1 MTRREPRGM
10 AIAILALGALITSCT
25 NGEEPL
31 AEVQSTITLPPNFR
45 DQVVASV
52 GSPTAMAFTPDGR
65 LLVTTQ
71 PGVVRVIKNGALL
84 QTPALSLGS
93 SICSNFERGLLGVAV
108 DPDFA
113 TTRHVFLFFTG
124 KRPSGDCANNSLT
137 TSPVGRVARYTYN
150 LANETL
156 DPASAVVILDA
167 IPAVAGNHN
176 GGDIH
181 FGADGFLYVSVGD
194 SGCEFGDTSRCGG
207 TNRNALHKSHL
218 AGKILRVA
226 KDGSV
231 PSSNPWVGQP
241 GARRCGAPGA
251 TPIYDRDSNR
261 PCTETFAWGLRNPF
275 RIAFKAGS
283 NEFFINDVGQ
293 NVWEEIDQGIAGA
306 NYGWNTREGRCVRNS
321 TSDCGTPPAG
331 LTNPIYAYGGS
342 NRQGC
347 VSITGGAFVPGGVFG
362 ASFDNSYLFG
372 DYGCGKIF
380 KLTGSGTSW
389 TATDFATA
397 MGQSSVTS
405 MRFGPSSSS
414 SGQSLYYT
422 TFGDGGQIRRIDFTG
437 TGNRAPT
444 AAIAATPTTGAT
456 PLVVSFDGSA
466 SRDPDAGDTLSYRW
480 DFGNG
485 QTRTT
490 STPTTSFTYAT
501 AGRFTASLV
510 VADQVGATS
519 TPVTIVI
526 QPGNTAPTVS
536 ITAPAQGT
544 LFSVGQV
551 ITLSATAS
559 DAQDG
564 TLPASALS
572 WEVRRHHDEH
582 FHPYFSGTG
591 NNLTFEA
598 PPPEDLLAAT
608 NSFLEVRVTATDSGG
623 ATTLAT
629 RMLDP
634 RTVALT
640 FQSSPAGVRVT
651 LDGVERAAPTTET
664 SWVGWGLRV
673 SAPLTF
679 TDAQGQV
686 WTFARW
692 SDGGAAEHVIATPA
706 SDATYTATY
715 TQGGF
720 AAKIN
725 FQPDG
730 AAVPAGYVADTGAAF
745 GDRGGGLS
753 FGWNAATSETRE
765 RNQNDDQ
772 RYDTLNHMQKPSNAN
787 ARWEIAVPSGSYEVK
802 VVMGDPGHF
811 DSTFRLAAEGRQ
823 IVNGAPTSANRFVEA
838 TATVTVS
845 DGRLTLTNA
854 AGAVNNKINFVD
866 IRKL

>member
-10 AIAILALGALITSCT
+10 AVAILALGALITSCT
-25 NGEEPL
+25 SDQEPL
-31 AEVQSTITLPPNFR
+31 AEVQSTITLPPNFT
-45 DQVVASV
+45 DGLVASV
-52 GSPTAMAFTPDGR
+52 GSPTALAFLPDGR

-71 PGVVRVIKNGALL
+71 AGQVRVVRDGSLRP
-84 QTPALSLGS
+84 TPALSLGS
-93 SICSNFERGLLGVAV
+93 SICSNFERGLLGVAI

-124 KRPSGDCANNSLT
+124 KRPNGDCANNSLT

-150 LANETL
+150 LANDTL

-251 TPIYDRDSNR
+251 APIYDRDSNR

-275 RIAFKAGS
+275 RIAFRPGS
-283 NEFFINDVGQ
+283 NDFFINDVGQ
-293 NVWEEIDQGIAGA
+293 NKWEEIDEGIAGA
-306 NYGWNTREGRCVRNS
+306 NYGWNTREGNCARDSATN
-321 TSDCGTPPAG
+321 CGDPPAG
-331 LTNPIYAYGGS
+331 LTNPIHAYGGD

-347 VSITGGAFVPGGVFG
+347 VSITGGAFVPGSVFG
-362 ASFDNSYLFG
+362 AGFQDSYLFG

-380 KLTGSGTSW
+380 TLTQSGSGW
-389 TATDFATA
+389 TASDFATA

-422 TFGDGGQIRRIDFTG
+422 TFGGGGQVRRIDFTG
-437 TGNRAPT
+437 SGNRAPT
-444 AAIAATPTTGAT
+444 ASFTATPTAGPR
-456 PLVVSFDGSA
+456 PLDVSFDGRA
-466 SRDPDAGDTLSYRW
+466 SSDPDGDALRYRW
-480 DFGNG
+480 TFGNG
-485 QTRTT
+485 DTVETT
-490 STPTTSFTYAT
+490 TPTTTFRYNT
-501 AGRFTASLV
+501 AGQFTASLV
-510 VADQVGATS
+510 VTDGRGGQS
-519 TPVTIVI
+519 SPVTAVI
-526 QPGNTAPTVS
+526 RVGSPPTVS
-536 ITAPAQGT
+536 ITAPAADT
-544 LFSVGQV
+544 EFTVGQI

-559 DAQDG
+559 DPEDG
-564 TLPASALS
+564 NLPASALS
-572 WEVRRHHDEH
+572 WEVLRHHDSH
-582 FHPYFSGTG
+582 THPYFSGTG
-591 NNLTFEA
+591 NNLIVEA

-608 NSFLEVRVTATDSGG
+608 NSFLGIRVRATDSSGL
-623 ATTLAT
+623 TTDVI
-629 RMLDP
+629 RDIYP
-634 RTVALT
+634 RTVDLT
-640 FQSSPAGVRVT
+640 FASQPAGVRAT
-651 LDGVERAAPTTET
+651 LDGVERTTPAT
-664 SWVGWGLRV
+664 IVAWINWGLRV

-686 WTFARW
+686 WTFSRW
-692 SDGGAAEHVIATPA
+692 SDGGAAEHVITTPA
-706 SDATYTATY
+706 SDTTYTATY

-765 RNQNDDQ
+765 RNVHSDQ
-772 RYDTLNHMQKPSNAN
+772 RHDTLNHMQKPSNAN

-802 VVMGDPGHF
+802 VVMGDASHF

-823 IVNGAPTSANRFVEA
+823 IVNGTPTSANRFVEA

-854 AGAVNNKINFVD
+854 PGAVNNKINFVD